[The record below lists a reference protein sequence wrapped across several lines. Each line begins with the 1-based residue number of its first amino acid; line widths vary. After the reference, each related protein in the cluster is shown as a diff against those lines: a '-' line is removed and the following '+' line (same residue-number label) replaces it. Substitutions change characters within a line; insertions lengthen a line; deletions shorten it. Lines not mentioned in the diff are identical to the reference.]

1 MKQPEKHMQKPW
13 RPGLICITNGC
24 DKGPV
29 LLSQIEY
36 IKIQTALAGMTGAVF
51 AVKKYK
57 CSG

>member
-24 DKGPV
+24 DKGTV

-36 IKIQTALAGMTGAVF
+36 IQIHTALAGRQENNLQVF
-51 AVKKYK
+51 TIL
-57 CSG
+57 